1 VHVLLWVC
9 YSIISFSESNALLT
23 LSKAQIISTGVHGHG
38 ACRVCC
44 REFHQSVNSCL
55 SGEIE
60 LKSESLE
67 YKLILAQDGSRVS
80 KMAHFERKV
89 RESEASPCLCSCRGK
104 RGRPLVNVEFDE
116 IKQTI
121 ELEKEFEGNSW
132 TEFWSTPGNR
142 HRSII
147 LISIG
152 FFSQW
157 SGNGIVSY
165 FLPQVCS
172 CIVQFFSLQT

>member
-1 VHVLLWVC
+1 MLVIEHSLTGYRNVHHSWWPSLCILSIAPSTVPFITPSGMWVAWSVHVLLWVC

-104 RGRPLVNVEFDE
+104 RGRRSGKCGVWWDQAN
-116 IKQTI
+116 
-121 ELEKEFEGNSW
+121 
-132 TEFWSTPGNR
+132 NR
-142 HRSII
+142 ARERV
-147 LISIG
+147 
-152 FFSQW
+152 W
-157 SGNGIVSY
+157 R
-165 FLPQVCS
+165 
-172 CIVQFFSLQT
+172 